1 MLNQVLNW
9 RFDTERRRN
18 RMRSVVLLSLI
29 LHMIIVIVYL
39 FLPLNRLSHEQEDAF
54 AVDLLNDAEAPR
66 KRNLKPKPPLTK
78 KLYDPN
84 QQLARNAEDRK
95 IETTRNKIDEVM
107 KLSPRVVL
115 EDVEVNKAPLSEI
128 IPDVMTDAQLRDA
141 EASNLSRLISQ
152 PGQTDGRGIV
162 TGRVRARGD
171 GGMGRFRGSGQ
182 GGGDGLLGG
191 GGKDGAADRLG
202 IIDFLNEHDG
212 AKDVVYCL
220 DITASMQ
227 AAGLNKLEL
236 AIISIKNSVMM
247 LGSEDSLNLVTFST
261 RVEAMHKTMLP
272 ANAANIERTLKYLN
286 RFTPRSIQNNTD
298 TNILSAL
305 EAALAFEPTIVVLI
319 TDGLPVWDDEEDDDE
334 DDETVYIETDPQK
347 ILDTVRERNHNNA
360 AIYVVALEFDL
371 KRSRAAKLLVSL
383 AEEHNGQIK
392 AIGSDLLYEFA
403 EQEGL
408 ND

>member
-1 MLNQVLNW
+1 MLNQLLNW
-9 RFDTERRRN
+9 RLDTERRRN

-39 FLPLNRLSHEQEDAF
+39 FLPLNRLSHEQEDAY

-84 QQLARNAEDRK
+84 EQLARNAEDRK

-115 EDVEVNKAPLSEI
+115 EDVEVNKAPLSEV

-202 IIDFLNEHDG
+202 IINFLNELDG
-212 AKDVVYCL
+212 PKDVVYCL

-227 AAGLNKLEL
+227 AAGMKKLPL
-236 AIISIKNSVMM
+236 AINALKDSVVM
-247 LGSEDSLNLVTFST
+247 LGNDDRLNVVAFSATAKAMSEN
-261 RVEAMHKTMLP
+261 MLP
-272 ANAANIERTLKYLN
+272 ANAANIERTLKYLD
-286 RFTPRSIQNNTD
+286 RFTPRSIQGNAD

-305 EAALAFEPTIVVLI
+305 EAALAFEPTVVVLI
-319 TDGLPVWDDEEDDDE
+319 TDGLPQVDSDAA
-334 DDETVYIETDPQK
+334 VYIETDPQT
-347 ILDTVRERNHNNA
+347 ILDTVDERNISNA
-360 AIYVVALEFDL
+360 AIYVVALEFDFKL
-371 KRSRAAKLLVSL
+371 SHAAELLVPL
-383 AEEHNGQIK
+383 AEEHNGKIK
-392 AIGSDLLYEFA
+392 AIDGGQLFEFA
-403 EQEGL
+403 EQDGL